1 MTTVDILSGLSSDV
15 QVPTQFRVAVEAGRV
30 DELYS
35 LLQVADVSL
44 RASPGFKDL
53 KKQLLAEA
61 KQIADRR
68 AVERERSCG
77 S

>member
-1 MTTVDILSGLSSDV
+1 M
-15 QVPTQFRVAVEAGRV
+15 

-61 KQIADRR
+61 KQIADLRR
-68 AVERERSCG
+68 AVERERSSCG